1 MAVYQVYNDNAMGF
15 TTDFNQAKEFLEELD
30 HKDGSSGN
38 IDLLEYDYNTG
49 EFGMT
54 SFTRLNGK
62 PLRNL
67 TYVESHMLPFKLY
80 ILCLN
85 RTGDEGIDY
94 RVFKNEKSMLKHFRI
109 YHSNYSKIFWPL
121 GKYEDNFAAYMLFEE
136 VVDDRINMS
145 FKEAVSTARNV
156 TDYFEEIDIGKITYF
171 NMKNIG
177 EVYFSR
183 IKERK
188 LRSVFEFA
196 KQYNKLIRSYKF

>member
-196 KQYNKLIRSYKF
+196 KQYNKLIRNYKF